1 MKVKSSERG
10 KSCKRLYKNIR
21 WFNNFNLCLNNINK
35 KINEEDKTK
44 IWKKLKF

>member
-21 WFNNFNLCLNNINK
+21 WFNNFNLCLNNIN
-35 KINEEDKTK
+35 EEDKIK
-44 IWKKLKF
+44 LWKKLKF